1 MCADEARNFI
11 VDAIM
16 APLYNMI
23 DNVKSTIG
31 GYVEKV
37 MKVV

>member
-11 VDAIM
+11 VDAM
-16 APLYNMI
+16 MTPLYNMI
-23 DNVKSTIG
+23 DNVKATVG

-37 MKVV
+37 IKIV